1 MGVCRTHE
9 SGVPRGRHWT
19 VKTRAAPGA
28 GLVAMRQGVDMT
40 TSHRNRTVL
49 NHDSAT
55 DGSPH
60 DEHDAEARRSGG
72 TGDIFPC
79 GAHADAVGAVLARQ
93 ALEGAPA
100 GVIGSLVRGRG
111 VLVRGR
117 GVTALGSPFR
127 GPSPSARRRR
137 SRICGATSIGIGV
150 ASGRLGADAR
160 VPGDRGP
167 AGAGD
172 DRALRRLGP
181 PGVGGRSSRRVRSS
195 SAYRGLDGRGRRVPA
210 VAPLAGPV
218 RLRVRPVDSVIRGG
232 CASGSRRPSRRSDW
246 RPRVHAETEEDHD
259 RRG

>member
-1 MGVCRTHE
+1 M
-9 SGVPRGRHWT
+9 
-19 VKTRAAPGA
+19 KTRAAPGA

-72 TGDIFPC
+72 TGDISPC

-93 ALEGAPA
+93 ALEDAPA
-100 GVIGSLVRGRG
+100 GVIGTLARDRG

-167 AGAGD
+167 AGAGG
-172 DRALRRLGP
+172 DRALRRLGRP
-181 PGVGGRSSRRVRSS
+181 GGGGARRGWTSVPTRPIVVGVSWPRRPRAPGV
-195 SAYRGLDGRGRRVPA
+195 
-210 VAPLAGPV
+210 
-218 RLRVRPVDSVIRGG
+218 
-232 CASGSRRPSRRSDW
+232 
-246 RPRVHAETEEDHD
+246 
-259 RRG
+259 RRGAVGGAGAPARSTGRFRDPGRTCIWLEEAVTAFGLESSGARGDGGGS

>member
-181 PGVGGRSSRRVRSS
+181 PGVGGCPSGGVRPDVSDRRRRIVASTAEGAGYPPWR
-195 SAYRGLDGRGRRVPA
+195 RWRGR
-210 VAPLAGPV
+210 
-218 RLRVRPVDSVIRGG
+218 
-232 CASGSRRPSRRSDW
+232 CACAFDRSIL
-246 RPRVHAETEEDHD
+246 
-259 RRG
+259 

>member
-1 MGVCRTHE
+1 
-9 SGVPRGRHWT
+9 
-19 VKTRAAPGA
+19 
-28 GLVAMRQGVDMT
+28 MRQGVDMT

-72 TGDIFPC
+72 TGDISPC

-127 GPSPSARRRR
+127 GPSPSAGDDRGSAARPR
-137 SRICGATSIGIGV
+137 SASGWHRV
-150 ASGRLGADAR
+150 ASGRMLGCPGTGAR
-160 VPGDRGP
+160 LGRATTGPCEGSGHPGSGGAFVPTCPIVVGVSWPRRPRAPGTRRGAVGG
-167 AGAGD
+167 AGAPARSTGRFRDPGRTCIWLEEAVTAFGLETSGARGD
-172 DRALRRLGP
+172 
-181 PGVGGRSSRRVRSS
+181 GG
-195 SAYRGLDGRGRRVPA
+195 
-210 VAPLAGPV
+210 
-218 RLRVRPVDSVIRGG
+218 
-232 CASGSRRPSRRSDW
+232 GS
-246 RPRVHAETEEDHD
+246 
-259 RRG
+259 

>member
-100 GVIGSLVRGRG
+100 GVIGSLVRVGAFWSG
-111 VLVRGR
+111 VG
-117 GVTALGSPFR
+117 ALR
-127 GPSPSARRRR
+127 RSARCSEDRRR
-137 SRICGATSIGIGV
+137 ARAGDDRGSAARPRSASGWHRV
-150 ASGRLGADAR
+150 ASGRMLGCPGTGAR
-160 VPGDRGP
+160 LGRATTGPCEGSGHPGSGGGVRPDVSDRRRRIV
-167 AGAGD
+167 ASTAEGAGYPPW
-172 DRALRRLGP
+172 RRW
-181 PGVGGRSSRRVRSS
+181 
-195 SAYRGLDGRGRRVPA
+195 RGR
-210 VAPLAGPV
+210 
-218 RLRVRPVDSVIRGG
+218 
-232 CASGSRRPSRRSDW
+232 CACAFDRSIL
-246 RPRVHAETEEDHD
+246 
-259 RRG
+259 

>member
-1 MGVCRTHE
+1 M
-9 SGVPRGRHWT
+9 
-19 VKTRAAPGA
+19 KTRAAPGA

-127 GPSPSARRRR
+127 GPSPSAGDDRGSAARPR
-137 SRICGATSIGIGV
+137 SASGWHRV
-150 ASGRLGADAR
+150 ASGRMLGC
-160 VPGDRGP
+160 PGT
-167 AGAGD
+167 GA
-172 DRALRRLGP
+172 RLGRATTGP
-181 PGVGGRSSRRVRSS
+181 CEGSGHPGSGGRSSRRVRSS

-232 CASGSRRPSRRSDW
+232 CASGSRRPSRRSVW

-259 RRG
+259 